1 MEHMIEQIFYNS
13 FVIYIEKSLVILS
26 IAISFY
32 KIITVIA
39 YRIKG
44 SKKVLSIKIYVISM
58 VLLLTYQA
66 IHFKLF
72 HDLDIWFI
80 LGTLAITIS
89 LVVYQCFQKS
99 YHKFLPVLISL
110 LCYFYVFVGVET
122 NNITFF
128 LLNDFILLLPLLIR
142 KAIKRKA
149 TNSSLKNIDN
159 NSNLN

>member
-13 FVIYIEKSLVILS
+13 FVIYIEKFLVILS

-72 HDLDIWFI
+72 LDLDIWFI
-80 LGTLAITIS
+80 LGILAMTIS
-89 LVVYQCFQKS
+89 LVVYQCFLKS
-99 YHKFLPVLISL
+99 YHKLLPVLISL
-110 LCYFYVFVGVET
+110 ICYFYVFLGVET
-122 NNITFF
+122 DNITFF

-142 KAIKRKA
+142 LAMIFKIEL
-149 TNSSLKNIDN
+149 LKN
-159 NSNLN
+159 NLEKH

>member
-1 MEHMIEQIFYNS
+1 MEHMIEQFFYNS

-80 LGTLAITIS
+80 LGVLTMTIS

-99 YHKFLPVLISL
+99 YHKLLPVLISL

-142 KAIKRKA
+142 LAMIFKIEL
-149 TNSSLKNIDN
+149 LKNN
-159 NSNLN
+159 G